1 MQLAF
6 SVVWRL
12 ISLNLEISVVPW
24 GRGEGGK
31 DMIWVLEGNYLKA
44 KYKEMTTECLKK
56 EAAEVFLNMFAS
68 SLGDTGSRH
77 LCIVRGFHRQDYT
90 LCNNINHLLFPNKDL

>member
-6 SVVWRL
+6 STSGDWFVYIL
-12 ISLNLEISVVPW
+12 KLGPYLE
-24 GRGEGGK
+24 GGGK
-31 DMIWVLEGNYLKA
+31 DMIWVLEGNYWKA

-90 LCNNINHLLFPNKDL
+90 LCNNINHLPFPNKDL